1 MLSYII
7 RRLLLLPIILLGV
20 TFLIFCLFSL
30 LSPMERLAT
39 YVHDPATL
47 KNPQSVQRL
56 IDKYHLDDPFPLGY
70 INWLKRIIHFDLGWS
85 QTANQPVW
93 EAITQRFPATLELV
107 LYSIIPVVLVGI
119 WLGVISAVHH
129 NDMLDQTIRVT
140 AIVGWSLPTFI
151 FGLLILFI
159 FYGILEWFPPGRLS
173 TWAQNILYTSPDFR
187 SYTHLITIDALL
199 NGNIPMFLDALR
211 HLIAPILT
219 LSYISWAELLRIT
232 RSSMLDTLRKD
243 YIRTARA
250 KGVDEHT
257 VIHLHARKN
266 ALIPVVTIAGMQII
280 GMLGGVVIT
289 ETIFNYPGLGFW
301 VASSAQQLDY
311 SSVISFAL
319 LFATLMV
326 LGNLIV
332 DISYALIDPRV
343 RLE

>member
-70 INWLKRIIHFDLGWS
+70 INWIKRIIHFDLGWS

>member
-20 TFLIFCLFSL
+20 TFLVFCVFSL

-47 KNPQSVQRL
+47 KSAQSVERL
-56 IDKYHLDDPFPLGY
+56 IDKYHLDDPFPLSY
-70 INWLKRIIHFDLGWS
+70 INWINRVVHLDLGWS
-85 QTANQPVW
+85 QAANQPVW
-93 EAITQRFPATLELV
+93 EAICQRFPATLELV
-107 LYSIIPVVLVGI
+107 LYSIIPVILVGI

-140 AIVGWSLPTFI
+140 AIIGWSLPTFI
-151 FGLLILFI
+151 FGLFVLFI
-159 FYGILEWFPPGRLS
+159 FYGILGWLPPGRLS
-173 TWAQNILYTSPDFR
+173 AWAQNIVYTDTNFH
-187 SYTHLITIDALL
+187 SYTRLVTIDALL
-199 NGNIPMFLDALR
+199 NGNISLFLDALR
-211 HLIAPILT
+211 HLIAPIIT
-219 LSYISWAELLRIT
+219 LSYISWAGLLRIT
-232 RSSMLDTLRKD
+232 RSSMLETLRRD
-243 YIRTARA
+243 YVRTARS

-257 VIHLHARKN
+257 VIHLHAKRN
-266 ALIPVVTIAGMQII
+266 ALIPVMTIAGMMII
-280 GMLGGVVIT
+280 GMMAGVVIT

-301 VASSAQQLDY
+301 VAKSAQQLDY
-311 SSVISFAL
+311 GSVISFAL

>member
-20 TFLIFCLFSL
+20 TFLIFCVFSL

-47 KNPQSVQRL
+47 KSAQSIERL
-56 IDKYHLDDPFPLGY
+56 IDKYHLDDPFPLSY
-70 INWLKRIIHFDLGWS
+70 INWINRIVHLDLGWS
-85 QTANQPVW
+85 QAANQPVW
-93 EAITQRFPATLELV
+93 EAICQRFPATLELV
-107 LYSIIPVVLVGI
+107 LYSIIPVILVGI

-140 AIVGWSLPTFI
+140 AIIGWSLPTFI
-151 FGLLILFI
+151 FGLFVLFI
-159 FYGILEWFPPGRLS
+159 FYGILGWLPPGRLS
-173 TWAQNILYTSPDFR
+173 VWAQNIVYTDPNFH
-187 SYTHLITIDALL
+187 SYTRLVTIDALL
-199 NGNIPMFLDALR
+199 NGNIPLFLDALR
-211 HLIAPILT
+211 HLIAPIIT
-219 LSYISWAELLRIT
+219 LSYISWAFLLRIT
-232 RSSMLDTLRKD
+232 RSSMLETLRKD
-243 YIRTARA
+243 YVRTARA

-257 VIHLHARKN
+257 VIHLHAKRN
-266 ALIPVVTIAGMQII
+266 ALIPVMTIAGMMII
-280 GMLGGVVIT
+280 RMMAGVVIT

-301 VASSAQQLDY
+301 AASSAQQLDY
-311 SSVISFAL
+311 GSVISFAL

>member
-7 RRLLLLPIILLGV
+7 RRLLLLPVILLGV
-20 TFLIFCLFSL
+20 TFLIFCVFSL

-39 YVHDPATL
+39 YVHDPASL
-47 KNPQSVQRL
+47 KNAQSVERL
-56 IDKYHLDDPFPLGY
+56 IDKYHLDDPFPLSY

-93 EAITQRFPATLELV
+93 EAICQRFPATLELV

-151 FGLLILFI
+151 FGLFVLFI
-159 FYGILEWFPPGRLS
+159 FYGILEWLPPGRLS
-173 TWAQNILYTSPDFR
+173 VWSQDIVYTGTNFH
-187 SYTHLITIDALL
+187 SYTGLVTIDALL
-199 NGNIPMFLDALR
+199 NGNIPIFLDALR
-211 HLIAPILT
+211 HLIAPIIT
-219 LSYISWAELLRIT
+219 LSYISWAFLLRIT

-243 YIRTARA
+243 YVRTARS

-257 VIHLHARKN
+257 VIHLHAKRN
-266 ALIPVVTIAGMQII
+266 ALIPVVTVSGMMII
-280 GMLGGVVIT
+280 RMLGGVVIT
-289 ETIFNYPGLGFW
+289 ETIFTYPGLGFW
-301 VASSAQQLDY
+301 AAKAAQQLDY
-311 SSVISFAL
+311 GSVTSFAL
-319 LFATLMV
+319 LFASLMIV
-326 LGNLIV
+326 GNLIV
-332 DISYALIDPRV
+332 DVSYALIDPRV

>member
-20 TFLIFCLFSL
+20 TFLIFCVFSL

-47 KNPQSVQRL
+47 KSAQSIERL

-70 INWLKRIIHFDLGWS
+70 INWINRVVHLDLGWS

-93 EAITQRFPATLELV
+93 EAICQRFPATMELV
-107 LYSIIPVVLVGI
+107 LYSIIPVILVGI

-129 NDMLDQTIRVT
+129 NDILDQTIRVT
-140 AIVGWSLPTFI
+140 AIIGWSLPTFI
-151 FGLLILFI
+151 FGLFVLFI
-159 FYGILEWFPPGRLS
+159 FYGILGWFPPGRLS
-173 TWAQNILYTSPDFR
+173 AWAQNILYTSDNFR

-211 HLIAPILT
+211 HLIAPIIT
-219 LSYISWAELLRIT
+219 LSYISWAGLLRIT

-243 YIRTARA
+243 YVRTARA

-257 VIHLHARKN
+257 VIHLHAQKN
-266 ALIPVVTIAGMQII
+266 AMIPVITIAGMMII
-280 GMLGGVVIT
+280 GMMAGVVIT
-289 ETIFNYPGLGFW
+289 ETVFTYPGLGFW

-311 SSVISFAL
+311 GSVISFAL
-319 LFATLMV
+319 LFASLMV

-332 DISYALIDPRV
+332 DISYALLDPRV

>member
-20 TFLIFCLFSL
+20 TFLIFCVFSL

-47 KNPQSVQRL
+47 KSAQSIERL
-56 IDKYHLDDPFPLGY
+56 IDKYHLDDPFPLSY
-70 INWLKRIIHFDLGWS
+70 INWINRIVHLDLGWS
-85 QTANQPVW
+85 QAANQPVW
-93 EAITQRFPATLELV
+93 EAICQRFPATLELV
-107 LYSIIPVVLVGI
+107 LYSIIPVILVGI

-140 AIVGWSLPTFI
+140 AIIGWSLPTFI
-151 FGLLILFI
+151 FGLFVLFI
-159 FYGILEWFPPGRLS
+159 FYGILGWLPPGRLS
-173 TWAQNILYTSPDFR
+173 VWAQNIVYTDPNFH
-187 SYTHLITIDALL
+187 SYTRLVTIDALL
-199 NGNIPMFLDALR
+199 NCNIPLFLDALR
-211 HLIAPILT
+211 HLIAPIIT
-219 LSYISWAELLRIT
+219 LSYISWAFLLRIT
-232 RSSMLDTLRKD
+232 RSSMLETLRKD
-243 YIRTARA
+243 YVRTARA

-257 VIHLHARKN
+257 VIHLHAKRN
-266 ALIPVVTIAGMQII
+266 ALIPVMTIAGMMII
-280 GMLGGVVIT
+280 RMMAGVVIT

-301 VASSAQQLDY
+301 AASSAQQLDY
-311 SSVISFAL
+311 GSVISFAL